1 MNYVERA
8 IEKSLTHIII
18 AGASDPGTL
27 GMQRE
32 NAVLAILG
40 AFRVSSKSVLQRH
53 LGLSREAVNKLVN
66 RMKKKQ
72 LITLH
77 SSFANTDKGF
87 ILLTS
92 QGIREAEFLLN
103 RELHL
108 RSDSSRVN
116 ERNLIH
122 DLSVQIVILDLAK
135 RQKITGF
142 ASEKDLAILLENR
155 GNDPRLV
162 DGLVVDADT
171 GCIVAIEM
179 ETSNAK
185 NKGNGKL
192 REGILTKYLQ
202 ELEDTNG
209 LYEFVYMYSHR
220 QRFLTQIEKAHS
232 KLFSAN
238 RSQFSR
244 EQQTLL
250 ASRIKFKA
258 QECNVIYELMFNS
271 KRQLGDDKLELV
283 RKDSYLQQLEELE
296 KLARTTGD
304 RVIQI
309 RRDGFIEAGKLMGL
323 IE

>member
-8 IEKSLTHIII
+8 IETSLTHINI

-77 SSFANTDKGF
+77 GSFANTDKGF

-122 DLSVQIVILDLAK
+122 GLSVQIAILDLAK
-135 RQKITGF
+135 RQQITGF

-171 GCIVAIEM
+171 GCTVAIEM

-192 REGILTKYLQ
+192 REGQ
-202 ELEDTNG
+202 
-209 LYEFVYMYSHR
+209 
-220 QRFLTQIEKAHS
+220 
-232 KLFSAN
+232 
-238 RSQFSR
+238 
-244 EQQTLL
+244 
-250 ASRIKFKA
+250 
-258 QECNVIYELMFNS
+258 
-271 KRQLGDDKLELV
+271 
-283 RKDSYLQQLEELE
+283 SY
-296 KLARTTGD
+296 
-304 RVIQI
+304 
-309 RRDGFIEAGKLMGL
+309 
-323 IE
+323 